1 MWIRHLPADYY
12 KQQSDFDNLVFLWKT
27 NNVYVMDNH
36 LAAAWCWMQECNTD
50 TRYNF
55 LHIDRHNDL
64 GTNTPFDIYRHIKD
78 NQHLSIDEY
87 TNLSWTNEGNGISL
101 KAFRWDNYITQ
112 CMYLFPQWFWDVVY
126 STRTSLGR
134 SEREKL
140 LGATIIEIAR
150 KINRLKSMSVDL
162 QREKTKLIDDIKNLI
177 HYNDVETVVKLAPKK
192 DIDILLSQKQQ
203 EFKISSNNEVIIK
216 HEELPNIK
224 SFTLPFNTRQI
235 KSLLQKSID
244 CISEQ
249 YLTFISQR
257 VNTLKNNG
265 LSNAEKWLADGLAEV
280 NTINDDSC
288 PFCGQS
294 LSGAKEIIDGYNLY
308 FSKEYNQLINSINLC
323 NSQFQRFDVR
333 NFIRVVTEFHEK
345 LMSQYHFWQIY
356 LKDLNKVTDMP
367 AELTLLED
375 DFSKVQEKI
384 SEKAQNPLSKIE
396 NDNLEEL
403 EVHLGV
409 VFSFIEELKKYVAY
423 IGPLITKLKSTLKPL
438 DTVRKE
444 LRALEIYKLRYESPL
459 KEMCEYF
466 IIVEKQILRLQKLT
480 TQLQNEQKENSAAF
494 LHDYGDI
501 INNYLQNVFCTDF
514 RIENIKDGGYR
525 GRSRDA
531 SLTYS
536 LTFKGKPLS
545 LDTDDN
551 LSFKNTLSEGD
562 KNTIAFS
569 LFLAKLDKYSEE
581 ELKDKIIV
589 FDDPLTSLDLNR
601 RNATIN
607 ELVKMYQ
614 KTKQTL
620 VLSHNL
626 AFLLELNNRR
636 KIKGK
641 DKKVLLIEKQID
653 KSIIRE
659 FKLRD
664 ELSAEFASCIEKIE
678 KFKETGADEDMEPA
692 INSIRLSLEAI
703 LKFKYGRYLST
714 LDGTFGQIISELEKS
729 STCRFVDGEKQKVI
743 DDLNE
748 LNEMSWRAHHASVD
762 ELGMYSEISVTKEE
776 LFRRYIPMT
785 INLLFGRL

>member
-1 MWIRHLPADYY
+1 MISKIQSIYNIGNYLDYLASGDVSLKKINIFY
-12 KQQSDFDNLVFLWKT
+12 AENGAGKT
-27 NNVYVMDNH
+27 T
-36 LAAAWCWMQECNTD
+36 LATILRSLALGEGI
-50 TRYNF
+50 
-55 LHIDRHNDL
+55 LIDRHKRLNAISSPKVEIKLEDNSL
-64 GTNTPFDIYRHIKD
+64 CRYDNGKWNKTNHDIEVFDSYFVAD
-78 NQHLSIDEY
+78 N
-87 TNLSWTNEGNGISL
+87 
-101 KAFRWDNYITQ
+101 
-112 CMYLFPQWFWDVVY
+112 VY
-126 STRTSLGR
+126 SGMEISADNRKALYKFVVGNTG
-134 SEREKL
+134 
-140 LGATIIEIAR
+140 IEIAR

-162 QREKTKLIDDIKNLI
+162 QREKTKLIDEIKNLI

-257 VNTLKNNG
+257 INTLKNNG

-459 KEMCEYF
+459 KEMCAYF

-614 KTKQTL
+614 KTKQTF

>member
-1 MWIRHLPADYY
+1 MISKIQSIYNIGNYLDYLASGDVSLKKFNIFY
-12 KQQSDFDNLVFLWKT
+12 AENRTGKT
-27 NNVYVMDNH
+27 T
-36 LAAAWCWMQECNTD
+36 LATILRSLALGEGI
-50 TRYNF
+50 
-55 LHIDRHNDL
+55 LIDRHKRLNAISSPKVEIKLEDNSL
-64 GTNTPFDIYRHIKD
+64 CRYDNGKWNKTNHDIEVFDSYFVAD
-78 NQHLSIDEY
+78 N
-87 TNLSWTNEGNGISL
+87 
-101 KAFRWDNYITQ
+101 
-112 CMYLFPQWFWDVVY
+112 VY
-126 STRTSLGR
+126 SGMEISADNRKALYKFVVGNTG
-134 SEREKL
+134 
-140 LGATIIEIAR
+140 IEIAR

-162 QREKTKLIDDIKNLI
+162 QREKTKLIDEIKNLI

-257 VNTLKNNG
+257 INTLKNNG

-384 SEKAQNPLSKIE
+384 SEKAQNPLSKIG

-409 VFSFIEELKKYVAY
+409 VFSFIEELKKYVAC

>member
-1 MWIRHLPADYY
+1 MGEGIL
-12 KQQSDFDNLVFLWKT
+12 
-27 NNVYVMDNH
+27 
-36 LAAAWCWMQECNTD
+36 
-50 TRYNF
+50 
-55 LHIDRHNDL
+55 IDRHKRLNAISSPKVEIKLEDNSL
-64 GTNTPFDIYRHIKD
+64 CRYDNGKWNKTNHDIEVFDSYFVAD
-78 NQHLSIDEY
+78 N
-87 TNLSWTNEGNGISL
+87 
-101 KAFRWDNYITQ
+101 
-112 CMYLFPQWFWDVVY
+112 VY
-126 STRTSLGR
+126 SGMEISADNRKALYKFVVGNTG
-134 SEREKL
+134 
-140 LGATIIEIAR
+140 IEIAR

-162 QREKTKLIDDIKNLI
+162 QREKTKLIDEIKNLI

-257 VNTLKNNG
+257 INTLKNNG

-423 IGPLITKLKSTLKPL
+423 IGPLITKLKNTLKPL